1 MKFKLTLL
9 LVLTTFLSFG
19 QIKDF
24 KFGKVSEQEINLK
37 EVSFEKDANAVILS
51 EEGKIDLTPSNYYLT
66 VKRRIKILT
75 EKGINEAN
83 IELDYYS
90 KSKNESVS
98 NIKANTINIENGQP
112 VISSI
117 TDKDVF
123 DVQINELYSSK
134 RFALP
139 NVKVGSIIEYSYTKN
154 SQHNFSIDA
163 WNFQHELP
171 TLFSEFKLNNQAYNN
186 FSIITIGDDLNTKY
200 KAKSAST
207 TTWFLTNI
215 ESFNK
220 LKYVYNAEDQS
231 ERIKLQAD
239 NYHTEGGKKN
249 TLSAWKSLILDL
261 NNEYETY
268 RNPSAIRD
276 IAQTIPNGK
285 DDVETLKNIVDYV
298 DNNVKWNNFYSIIP
312 RKSNKN
318 LLKEKV
324 GTTADL
330 NLLLNELLIAK
341 GFDSYIILYS
351 TRQHGQ
357 IMFGYPFVNQFN
369 SVVTVAKLKN
379 GQSIILDA
387 SQLNKE
393 QVEFGPINAFNY
405 HGIVIQK
412 GEPNFVKLNQK
423 MSTYES
429 ASSYHFTDTKL
440 VLNRKDNFDGYFYD
454 KDAKDENTLK
464 RYVTESMD
472 IQLDVEN
479 EEKVVYDKNMYTKS
493 YRAASNNV
501 KSPFYTVINPL
512 REFLKQYTF
521 EDKNRQRKIEFQ
533 FPYLFNIQTKIKIPE
548 GYSVVIDDTFKA
560 HHKID
565 LGLEYYQEAKI
576 KDNVLTLMIQ
586 FILPEGVYEAD
597 KYTVLK
603 QFFEKIKTEST
614 KEVLIKKK

>member
-19 QIKDF
+19 QTKDF

-83 IELDYYS
+83 IELNYYS

-98 NIKANTINIENGQP
+98 NIKANTINIVKGQP

-200 KAKSAST
+200 KAKSGNT

-239 NYHTEGGKKN
+239 NYHTEGGNKN

-312 RKSNKN
+312 RKSNKT

-341 GFDSYIILYS
+341 GFDSYLILYS